1 MVARGGSGTED
12 VQKLSLRAPDGMLLA
27 ENATTP
33 LPRDQ
38 AQSIL
43 YAGKKRR
50 AEGWLPGA
58 YTARYTVHRKGKTA
72 IDNAFVMQLK

>member
-43 YAGKKRR
+43 YAGSKRR

-58 YTARYTVHRKGKTA
+58 YSARYTVRAKAKRQST
-72 IDNAFVMQLK
+72 NRSCCS